1 MAASGPRPG
10 RAEHDQ
16 NEAAGGSL
24 ATCPRCAMH
33 CSLTPSL
40 RSSDFHVTELWQ
52 QGMSMTYDR
61 FQPKRVQMR
70 RSNKN
75 EV

>member
-1 MAASGPRPG
+1 MIKMRPRVAA
-10 RAEHDQ
+10 
-16 NEAAGGSL
+16 L

-70 RSNKN
+70 TSNEKISLTN
-75 EV
+75 ILLDKIFG